1 MAPRTE
7 PLNWSHE
14 ACRVIGQ
21 VLLSAS
27 SRTLTAPEIANAT
40 GRANVKRTADEM
52 VDAGLLEHR
61 PPPQAVGRKPG
72 RRATVAYHLP
82 HAGAGDLRAELEHRH
97 PVGQVQAG
105 QQIVLAEV
113 GPAQVASLFETLDAS
128 PILASASWFALL
140 DSEPQELAIVFS
152 GPDAAAGALDLMAE
166 LRGAQLQARRA
177 ALTDAGPVQQL
188 IVRTRHAA
196 RAAHRARIAR
206 ATREAV

>member
-1 MAPRTE
+1 MPPPAE
-7 PLNWSHE
+7 PLDWSHK

-40 GRANVKRTADEM
+40 GRANVKRTADDM
-52 VDAGLLEHR
+52 VHAGLLEHR
-61 PPPQAVGRKPG
+61 PPPPAAPSRPG

-82 HAGAGDLRAELEHRH
+82 HAGADDLRAELEQRH
-97 PVGQVQAG
+97 PVGRVQAG

-140 DSEPQELAIVFS
+140 DGEPQELAIVFS
-152 GPDAAAGALDLMAE
+152 GPDATAGALDLMAE

-177 ALTDAGPVQQL
+177 ALTGAGPVQQL
-188 IVRTRHAA
+188 IVRTRQAA
-196 RAAHRARIAR
+196 RSARRARMAR